1 MIDMIVSASAPP
13 VRRSLVTGLASALL
27 ALSGGSVALGQQ
39 PKPPAAQAPRP
50 AQAQTAPGA
59 QQGQEPPPLIYSP
72 WMKFCLKTP
81 DGSKQVCVTGREA
94 RSETGY
100 PLTNVQLIEPEGEPK
115 KILRVTVPMPVA
127 LQYGTRVIIDQ
138 GPANPGVY
146 QTCFTNG
153 CMSDFEASPDFIAK
167 LKSGTTLQVQ
177 AINYQGQGFGFP
189 IPLADFKKANEGP
202 PTDPKVLEEQQKKLQ
217 EELQKRA
224 EEARKKLEAQQ
235 QPAK

>member
-27 ALSGGSVALGQQ
+27 ALSGASVALGQQ

-50 AQAQTAPGA
+50 AQAQAAPGA
-59 QQGQEPPPLIYSP
+59 QQEPPPLIYSP

-167 LKSGTTLQVQ
+167 LKTGTTLQVQ

-224 EEARKKLEAQQ
+224 EEARKKLEV

>member
-27 ALSGGSVALGQQ
+27 AVTGASIALGQQ

-50 AQAQTAPGA
+50 AQAQAAPGA
-59 QQGQEPPPLIYSP
+59 QQEPPPLIYSP

-167 LKSGTTLQVQ
+167 LKTGTTLQVQ

-224 EEARKKLEAQQ
+224 DEARKKLEAQQ
-235 QPAK
+235 PAK

>member
-1 MIDMIVSASAPP
+1 MIDKIVSASASP
-13 VRRSLVTGLASALL
+13 VRRSLIAGLATV
-27 ALSGGSVALGQQ
+27 LSVVTASVAFGQQ
-39 PKPPAAQAPRP
+39 PPKPAQPPKPGPAPAAPAP
-50 AQAQTAPGA
+50 APGA
-59 QQGQEPPPLIYSP
+59 QETPQLIYSP
-72 WMKFCLKTP
+72 WMKFCLKSQ
-81 DGSKQVCVTGREA
+81 DGGKQVCVTGREA

-127 LQYGTRVIIDQ
+127 LQFGTRVVIDQ

-153 CMSDFEASPDFIAK
+153 CMSDFEASADFITK
-167 LKSGTTLQVQ
+167 MKSGQTLQVQ

-217 EELQKRA
+217 DELQKKA
-224 EEARKKLEAQQ
+224 DEARKKLEAQG
-235 QPAK
+235 PK

>member
-1 MIDMIVSASAPP
+1 MIDMIVSASVAP
-13 VRRSLVTGLASALL
+13 VRRSLATGLATALL
-27 ALSGGSVALGQQ
+27 AVTGASVALGQQ
-39 PKPPAAQAPRP
+39 PKPPAAQA
-50 AQAQTAPGA
+50 APGA
-59 QQGQEPPPLIYSP
+59 QQQQQAQEPPPLIYSP

-153 CMSDFEASPDFIAK
+153 CMSDFEATPDFIAK
-167 LKSGTTLQVQ
+167 LKTGTTLQVQ

-189 IPLADFKKANEGP
+189 IPLADFRKANEGP

-224 EEARKKLEAQQ
+224 DEARKKLEAQQ
-235 QPAK
+235 QPPK

>member
-1 MIDMIVSASAPP
+1 MIDMIVSASVPP

-27 ALSGGSVALGQQ
+27 ALTGAAVAFGQQ
-39 PKPPAAQAPRP
+39 PKPSVAQAPRP
-50 AQAQTAPGA
+50 AQAQAAPGA
-59 QQGQEPPPLIYSP
+59 QQQQEPPPLIYSP

-127 LQYGTRVIIDQ
+127 LQYGTRVIVDQ

-153 CMSDFEASPDFIAK
+153 CMSDFEATPDFIAK
-167 LKSGTTLQVQ
+167 LKTGTTLQVQ

-224 EEARKKLEAQQ
+224 DEARKKLEAQQ

>member
-27 ALSGGSVALGQQ
+27 AVTGASIALGQQ

-50 AQAQTAPGA
+50 AQAQAAPGA
-59 QQGQEPPPLIYSP
+59 QQEPPPLIYSP

-167 LKSGTTLQVQ
+167 LKTGTTLQVQ

-224 EEARKKLEAQQ
+224 EEARKKLEV

>member
-1 MIDMIVSASAPP
+1 MTDKIVSASAPP
-13 VRRSLVTGLASALL
+13 VRRSLIAAVATALL
-27 ALSGGSVALGQQ
+27 SVVAISGALGQQ
-39 PKPPAAQAPRP
+39 PKPAQPPKPGQAPAP
-50 AQAQTAPGA
+50 SAPGA
-59 QQGQEPPPLIYSP
+59 QETPQLIYSP
-72 WMKFCLKTP
+72 WMKFCLKSQ
-81 DGSKQVCVTGREA
+81 DGGKQVCVTGREA

-127 LQYGTRVIIDQ
+127 LQFGTRVLIDQ

-153 CMSDFEASPDFIAK
+153 CMSDFEASADFIAK
-167 LKSGTTLQVQ
+167 MKSGQTLQVQ

-217 EELQKRA
+217 EELQKKA
-224 EEARKKLEAQQ
+224 DEARKKLEAQG
-235 QPAK
+235 AK

>member
-1 MIDMIVSASAPP
+1 MIDMIVSASALP
-13 VRRSLVTGLASALL
+13 VRRSLVTGLATALL
-27 ALSGGSVALGQQ
+27 AATASVALGQQ
-39 PKPPAAQAPRP
+39 PKPPAKP
-50 AQAQTAPGA
+50 AQAQPGP
-59 QQGQEPPPLIYSP
+59 QQQQQAQEPPPLIYSP

-127 LQYGTRVIIDQ
+127 LQYGTRVIVDQ

-153 CMSDFEASPDFIAK
+153 CMSDFEATPDFISK
-167 LKSGTTLQVQ
+167 LKSGTTL
-177 AINYQGQGFGFP
+177 
-189 IPLADFKKANEGP
+189 
-202 PTDPKVLEEQQKKLQ
+202 
-217 EELQKRA
+217 
-224 EEARKKLEAQQ
+224 
-235 QPAK
+235 